1 MRQNLIFA
9 LTLWAALG
17 LAWLLSGEQFLDL
30 IFAMPDLGW
39 IDDMVLAGAFLAEDA
54 KAALGLPDLFAAL
67 RAALHRLTG
76 LG

>member
-9 LTLWAALG
+9 VTLWGALG
-17 LAWLLSGEQFLDL
+17 LAWLLSGERFLDL
-30 IFAMPDLGW
+30 IFAMPDFGRV
-39 IDDMVLAGAFLAEDA
+39 DDIILAGVFQAEDA